1 MDYVSSRFCIYTY
14 ISLEKFDDEKLTE
27 EFNNDFN
34 LRKKYETKYLL
45 KRKKKKKRF
54 VRYFFG
60 SHLKNFH
67 RNTFN
72 SAGRGTV
79 LTTFR

>member
-45 KRKKKKKRF
+45 KRKKKKKKIRTVF
-54 VRYFFG
+54 FWKPLEKLSSKYF
-60 SHLKNFH
+60 
-67 RNTFN
+67 
-72 SAGRGTV
+72 
-79 LTTFR
+79 

>member
-34 LRKKYETKYLL
+34 LRQIWNKISIKTKE
-45 KRKKKKKRF
+45 KKKKICTVFFWKPLEKLSSK
-54 VRYFFG
+54 YF
-60 SHLKNFH
+60 
-67 RNTFN
+67 
-72 SAGRGTV
+72 
-79 LTTFR
+79 

>member
-34 LRKKYETKYLL
+34 LRQIWNKISIETKE
-45 KRKKKKKRF
+45 KKKKIRTVFFWKPLEKLSSK
-54 VRYFFG
+54 YF
-60 SHLKNFH
+60 
-67 RNTFN
+67 
-72 SAGRGTV
+72 
-79 LTTFR
+79 